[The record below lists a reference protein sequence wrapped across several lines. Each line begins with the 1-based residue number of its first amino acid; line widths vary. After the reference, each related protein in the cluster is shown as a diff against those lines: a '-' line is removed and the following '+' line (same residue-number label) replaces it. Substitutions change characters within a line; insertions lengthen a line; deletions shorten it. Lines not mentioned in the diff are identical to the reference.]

1 MPIQKS
7 TLEFSKEI
15 SENNHKAWF
24 EVNKGRYEMARENFI
39 AFVQDV
45 LEDIRKIEPIF
56 EKEAKKYA
64 DRIYRDIRFLK
75 DKSPYKDYISYLIE
89 RAPDNLKCPFY
100 IRIKASG
107 SFMGGGVW
115 QPEPELLKK
124 STAGN

>member
-1 MPIQKS
+1 MTIQKS
-7 TLEFSKEI
+7 TLEFFKEI

-24 EVNKGRYEMARENFI
+24 EANKGRYEMARENFI
-39 AFVQDV
+39 AFMQNV
-45 LEDIRKIEPIF
+45 LEDIQKIEPIF

-89 RAPDNLKCPFY
+89 RAPDNLKCPLY
-100 IRIKASG
+100 IQIKASG

-115 QPEPELLKK
+115 QLEPELLKK